1 MRDLDDRVVT
11 LEREVRRL
19 TSELG
24 RYMARDSAV
33 APRLQQRIAKVT
45 ALPATGDKTFRVIF
59 VETDGEVENG
69 AASIDFIERQTVSET
84 HVVGI
89 YADELPDD
97 DEHIPVF
104 WHDDNWWTDYRKS
117 SSLVLVTADADI
129 EHAATGTCS
138 VATVGDDT
146 NFEVY
151 NGRDKLW
158 SGAEALIGW
167 NKTKGRW
174 QVVQAW
180 SATRIRGT
188 VQTSNITAGSTG
200 TLGSLVPING
210 HFAPTTATVILPT
223 QYRPAN
229 VGMKAWAELVWTGTE
244 SQWQIYNADCN
255 G

>member
-1 MRDLDDRVVT
+1 MMGLDDRVVT

-24 RYMARDSAV
+24 RYMARDASV
-33 APRLQQRIAKVT
+33 APRVQQRIAKIT
-45 ALPATGDKTFRVIF
+45 ALPVTGDKTFRVIF

-89 YADELPDD
+89 YSDELPDD
-97 DEHIPVF
+97 DEYIPVF
-104 WHDDNWWTDYRKS
+104 WHDDNWWTPYRKS

-138 VATVGDDT
+138 VVGDTIDYQ
-146 NFEVY
+146 VY

-158 SGAEALIGW
+158 QGAEALIGW
-167 NKTKGRW
+167 NKTSGRW

-188 VQTSNITAGSTG
+188 VQAQINPGLTG
-200 TLGSLVPING
+200 TLTSVLALNG
-210 HFAPTTATVILPT
+210 HYPLTTATNVLMPT
-223 QYRPAN
+223 GFVQAKIN
-229 VGMKAWAELVWTGTE
+229 MKAWAELVWTGAA
-244 SQWQIYNADCN
+244 SQWQIYAVDCN

>member
-45 ALPATGDKTFRVIF
+45 ALPATGDNTFRVIF

-146 NFEVY
+146 NYEVY

-188 VQTSNITAGSTG
+188 VQAQINPGLTG
-200 TLGSLVPING
+200 TLTSVTALNG
-210 HFAPTTATVILPT
+210 HFSPTTATVLMPT
-223 QYRPAN
+223 NHVQAKIN
-229 VGMKAWAELVWTGTE
+229 MKAWAEIVWTGTE
-244 SQWQIYNADCN
+244 SQWQIYAVDCN